1 LRLKKLINLLPHHH
15 NNRHKKRYKS
25 EYISL
30 LHKHKDFRQFILL
43 TLPGNDARGKTTL
56 QTYPMQTPEEIMMMR
71 KGLKVLTIW
80 FSAFT
85 FLFASIA
92 SVNAGVVSNATI
104 IANEQSNVSRAQLL
118 QWLSRD
124 DVAKQMSALGVN
136 RADVESRINVM
147 TPEELA
153 QFNQQA
159 DQLPA
164 GSGVIGIIV
173 LFFVI
178 FIITDIIGATD
189 IFPFIHPVSH

>member
-1 LRLKKLINLLPHHH
+1 
-15 NNRHKKRYKS
+15 
-25 EYISL
+25 
-30 LHKHKDFRQFILL
+30 
-43 TLPGNDARGKTTL
+43 
-56 QTYPMQTPEEIMMMR
+56 MMMR

-118 QWLSRD
+118 QWLDRD
-124 DVAKQMSALGVN
+124 DVAKQMSALGVD

-147 TPEELA
+147 TPDELA